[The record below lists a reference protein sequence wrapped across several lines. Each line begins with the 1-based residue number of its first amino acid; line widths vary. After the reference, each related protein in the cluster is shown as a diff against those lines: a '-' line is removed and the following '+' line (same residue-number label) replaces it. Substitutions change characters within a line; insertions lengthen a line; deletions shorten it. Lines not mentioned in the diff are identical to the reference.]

1 MPATSTDSST
11 DSSDTTMKN
20 RSAAAKRCYVKTV
33 AVSVEPS
40 SAVATM
46 RPPAPSRR
54 RRRSSSSEPLKTC
67 NRCGRGMP
75 GRNPHD
81 RGVYCLG
88 YDRAWEAVHAVGKCQ
103 ECGAKESHIIMRRW
117 ERATVAFHVEQ
128 HARNRL
134 RREKEKRHDEGVV
147 MMDDAAHR

>member
-11 DSSDTTMKN
+11 DGSDTTMKN
-20 RSAAAKRCYVKTV
+20 MSAAARRCYVKTV

-54 RRRSSSSEPLKTC
+54 WRRSSSSEPLKSC

-81 RGVYCLG
+81 QCVYCLG
-88 YDRAWEAVHAVGKCQ
+88 NDRAWEAVHAAGK
-103 ECGAKESHIIMRRW
+103 MP
-117 ERATVAFHVEQ
+117 
-128 HARNRL
+128 
-134 RREKEKRHDEGVV
+134 GVQRKSL
-147 MMDDAAHR
+147 ASS